1 MNMTFLVATK
11 RQLLKGAA
19 VLLTLLVLLA
29 LGSPTAAFAEDRGN
43 QRPEGSWLYT
53 VSIPTGGDPFVFLGT
68 ETYSAGGGYSEADQL
83 SFMPGSLATAGHGEW
98 KSIGKDRFLLTYV
111 NLTYDGGNAT
121 GSSKVR
127 QTTKLVRQ
135 LLQRFRR
142 FLLLRSEWECSRLG
156 HLHHYRQ
163 TDSRGSTAEL
173 TPSTLTLEGA
183 PSKLRLGGVF
193 HWMDEDQE
201 SRSSG
206 D

>member
-68 ETYSAGGGYSEADQL
+68 ETYAPGGGYSEADQL
-83 SFMPGSLATAGHGEW
+83 SFMTGSLATAGHGEW
-98 KSIGKDRFLLTYV
+98 KSIGKDKFLLTYV

-121 GSSKVR
+121 GSSRVR
-127 QTTKLVRQ
+127 QVAKL
-135 LLQRFRR
+135 
-142 FLLLRSEWECSRLG
+142 SGNTYSG
-156 HLHHYRQ
+156 
-163 TDSRGSTAEL
+163 
-173 TPSTLTLEGA
+173 
-183 PSKLRLGGVF
+183 
-193 HWMDEDQE
+193 
-201 SRSSG
+201 SG
-206 D
+206 DYVYYRTDGTVAQSGTFTITAKRIRVEAPQN